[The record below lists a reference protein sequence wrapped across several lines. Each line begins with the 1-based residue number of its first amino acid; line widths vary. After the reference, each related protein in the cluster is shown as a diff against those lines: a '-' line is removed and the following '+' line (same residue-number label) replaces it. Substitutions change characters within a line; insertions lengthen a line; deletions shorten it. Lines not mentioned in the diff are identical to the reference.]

1 MDNAEGSGTTSM
13 GRVAFASFIGTAI
26 EFYDFY
32 IYGTAAALA
41 FATVFVPEGIAGS
54 SVAQLLTYAGFA
66 VAFVARPVGG
76 AVFGHFGDRI
86 GRKTM
91 LIFSLLL
98 MGVATFLIGCL
109 PGYASIGVAA
119 PVLLAVLR
127 FVQGFGLGGVW
138 GGAVLLA
145 TEHATRGRRGLYS
158 SFPQMGPA
166 AGFLVA
172 NLLFIALVSLLSEEQ
187 FVAWGW
193 RVPFLFSIVLVAVG
207 LYVRVS
213 IAETPVFRR
222 AMETQTR
229 ARVPALDMVRTY
241 PKVLLLASGGISLA
255 YVLFY
260 TITTFSLSYGT
271 GELGLQNSTLLY
283 ATLIS
288 VTVMGVAVPVFATIS
303 DRVGRRRLCMAGA
316 LLAVA
321 WAFPMF
327 WLFDTGDPVLITVAF
342 TVGMLAFAVLYGP
355 MGAYLPELFGT
366 RLRYSGA
373 SVSYNL
379 GGVLGGAFAPI
390 IASSLL
396 ILAGGSWAI
405 SLYIALVALFS
416 LGCLYFLSET
426 HLTDIS
432 EMQEEERD
440 LLAGRGVIPK

>member
-1 MDNAEGSGTTSM
+1 VEGSGPVSM

-32 IYGTAAALA
+32 IYGTAAALV
-41 FATVFVPEGIAGS
+41 FATVFVPGGMAGS
-54 SVAQLLTYAGFA
+54 GVAQLLTYAGFA

-76 AVFGHFGDRI
+76 AVFGHFGDRV

-98 MGVATFLIGCL
+98 MGLATFLIGCL

-119 PVLLAVLR
+119 PILLAVLR
-127 FVQGFGLGGVW
+127 FAQGFGLGGEW

-158 SFPQMGPA
+158 SFPRMGPA

-172 NLLFIALVSLLSEEQ
+172 NVLFIVLVSVLSEEQ

-193 RVPFLFSIVLVAVG
+193 RVPFLFSIVLVGFG

-229 ARVPALDMVRTY
+229 ARVPALDMVRAY
-241 PKVLLLASGGISLA
+241 PAVLLLASGGISLA

-271 GELGLQNSTLLY
+271 GELGLRNSTLLY

-288 VTVMGVAVPVFATIS
+288 VTIMGLAVPVFATLS
-303 DRVGRRRLCMAGA
+303 DGLGRRNLCMAGA
-316 LLAVA
+316 LLALL
-321 WAFPMF
+321 WAFQMF
-327 WLFDTGDPVLITVAF
+327 WLFDTGNPALSTIAF
-342 TVGMLAFAVLYGP
+342 SVGMLAFAVLYGP

-396 ILAGGSWAI
+396 IVAGGSWAI
-405 SLYIALVALFS
+405 SLYIALMALVS
-416 LGCLYFLSET
+416 LLCLFFLSET

-432 EMQEEERD
+432 GMREEERD
-440 LLAGRGVIPK
+440 LLAERGVVPK

>member
-1 MDNAEGSGTTSM
+1 M

-41 FATVFVPEGIAGS
+41 FATVFVPEGLAGGG
-54 SVAQLLTYAGFA
+54 VAQLLAYAGFA

-76 AVFGHFGDRI
+76 AVFGHFGDRV

-98 MGVATFLIGCL
+98 MGLATFLIGCL

-119 PVLLAVLR
+119 PILLAVLR
-127 FVQGFGLGGVW
+127 FVQGFGLGGEW

-145 TEHATRGRRGLYS
+145 TEHATHGRRGLYS

-172 NLLFIALVSLLSEEQ
+172 NVLFIILVSTLSDEQ

-193 RVPFLFSIVLVAVG
+193 RVPFLFSIVLVGVG

-229 ARVPALDMVRTY
+229 ARVPALDMVRAY
-241 PKVLLLASGGISLA
+241 PKVLLLASGAISLA

-271 GELGLQNSTLLY
+271 EELGLRNSTLLY

-288 VTVMGVAVPVFATIS
+288 VAIMGLAVPVFATLS
-303 DRVGRRRLCMAGA
+303 DRLGRRNLCMAGA
-316 LLAVA
+316 LLALL

-327 WLFDTGDPVLITVAF
+327 WLVDTGNPVLITVAF
-342 TVGMLAFAVLYGP
+342 SVGMLAFAVLYGP

-390 IASSLL
+390 LASSLL
-396 ILAGGSWAI
+396 IVAGGSWAI
-405 SLYIALVALFS
+405 SLYIALMAGLSFVCVFAL
-416 LGCLYFLSET
+416 GET

-432 EMQEEERD
+432 GMREEERD
-440 LLAGRGVIPK
+440 VLADGGVVPE

>member
-1 MDNAEGSGTTSM
+1 M

-32 IYGTAAALA
+32 IYGMAAALA
-41 FATVFVPEGIAGS
+41 FATVFVPEGLAGS
-54 SVAQLLTYAGFA
+54 RVAQLLTYAGFA

-76 AVFGHFGDRI
+76 AVFGHFGDRV
-86 GRKTM
+86 GRKSM
-91 LIFSLLL
+91 LILSLLL
-98 MGVATFLIGCL
+98 MGLATFLIGTL

-119 PVLLAVLR
+119 PVLLAVL
-127 FVQGFGLGGVW
+127 
-138 GGAVLLA
+138 LA
-145 TEHATRGRRGLYS
+145 TEHATHGRRGLYS

-172 NLLFIALVSLLSEEQ
+172 NVLFIVLVSTLSAEQ

-271 GELGLQNSTLLY
+271 DELGMANSTLLY

-288 VTVMGVAVPVFATIS
+288 VSIMGVAVPIFAVLS
-303 DRVGRRRLCMAGA
+303 DRLGRRRLCMAGA
-316 LLAVA
+316 LLALV

-327 WLFDTGDPVLITVAF
+327 WLFDTGNPVLITIAF
-342 TVGMLAFAVLYGP
+342 SVGMLAFAVLYGP

-390 IASSLL
+390 LAASLL

-405 SLYIALVALFS
+405 SLYIALMALLSFA
-416 LGCLYFLSET
+416 CVFFLSET

-432 EMQEEERD
+432 EVQEEERN
-440 LLAGRGVIPK
+440 LLAEEGAVPK